1 MKCPFCGDTDTQVV
15 ETRLS
20 EDGVSIRRRRKCLA
34 CDKRFTTFETVEM
47 RMPQVVKSNG
57 TRIDFNVEKIRTGFN
72 RALHKRFVPT
82 EYVDQAIA
90 RIVANVHGLGER
102 EITSRTIGEMVM
114 AELYKLDK
122 VAYIRFASVY
132 KAFQDVEDFRSALH
146 EVERPAA
153 SRGARKAPA
162 RKARDV

>member
-1 MKCPFCGDTDTQVV
+1 MPLTGRWTL
-15 ETRLS
+15 TRYLI
-20 EDGVSIRRRRKCLA
+20 EERRRYPQASGDLNALILDVALA
-34 CDKRFTTFETVEM
+34 CK
-47 RMPQVVKSNG
+47 
-57 TRIDFNVEKIRTGFN
+57 
-72 RALHKRFVPT
+72 
-82 EYVDQAIA
+82 AIA